1 MALSM
6 NQMPVR
12 FDQSLMEAFPGV
24 DPGIVPFGSRVL
36 VQIRTAKRM
45 TKKREEGGIELVDE
59 TRETVA
65 WNTQVGMVRAIGP
78 LAFKNRTTQE
88 PWPEGAWAKVGEF
101 VRVPKYGGDK
111 WERPIKETMDDMGR
125 CDQALFIIL
134 DDLALLGK
142 ITIDPREILAF
153 V

>member
-6 NQMPVR
+6 SQLPDIKFNQAMG
-12 FDQSLMEAFPGV
+12 EAFPKV
-24 DPGIVPFGSRVL
+24 EPGIVPFGSRVL

-45 TKKREEGGIELVDE
+45 TAGGIELVDE

-65 WNTQVGMVRAIGP
+65 YNTQVGVVRAVGP
-78 LAFKNRTTQE
+78 LAFRDRKTQE
-88 PWPEGAWAKVGEF
+88 LWPEGAWAKVGDF
-101 VRVPKYGGDK
+101 VRMPKYGGDK
-111 WERPIKETMDDMGR
+111 WERPILDTADKEGR
-125 CDQALFIIL
+125 CDMALFVIC

-142 ITIDPREILAF
+142 ITIDPRDIVAF